1 MKVCIG
7 SEFTT
12 NPFGG
17 GNLFIKNLAE
27 YLLKMNHSVVYDLK
41 DIDID
46 IILMIN
52 PLKNSEKST
61 LNNYDIDFYQKF
73 VNPECISVQRIN
85 ECDERKNT
93 DYVNKAIIRSNIN
106 IDYTVYVSKWL
117 QELYKKEGIQGSN
130 SNVILAGADSKY
142 FNIEGKNFWDK
153 NRKIRL
159 VTHHWS
165 DNWMKGFK
173 TYKYIDKL
181 LSEKFWND
189 KIIFTYIGN
198 FPKNIN
204 FQHTKLIKPLGEKAL
219 AMELKKHDI
228 YITAS
233 LNEPSGNHH
242 IEAAQCGLPILYV
255 NSGGITEYCQDY
267 GLEFSEENISEKLEY
282 LINNYDLYKEKI
294 IKYPLSANNMS
305 EEFLQLFNDLVEN
318 KKRIIMNR
326 KKVGFFIVLLNKLFS
341 LVNKYIFNL
350 KRAIINLLRK

>member
-1 MKVCIG
+1 LKVCIG

-12 NPFGG
+12 NPYGG

-27 YLLKMNHSVVYDLK
+27 YLLKMDHSVVYDLK

-73 VNPECISVQRIN
+73 INPESISVQRIN

-93 DYVNKAIIRSNIN
+93 DYVNKAIIKSNKN

-117 QELYKKEGIQGSN
+117 QELYEKAGMQGQN
-130 SNVILAGADSKY
+130 SNVILAGANSEY

-153 NRKIRL
+153 EREIRL

-173 TYKYIDKL
+173 TYKNIDKL
-181 LSEKFWND
+181 LSDEFWNN

-198 FPKNIN
+198 YPKNIN
-204 FQHTKLIKPLGEKAL
+204 FENTKLIKPLGEKTL
-219 AMELKKHDI
+219 AQELKRHDI

-255 NSGGITEYCQDY
+255 NSGGVTEYCQDY
-267 GLEFSEENISEKLEY
+267 GLEFSEGNIAEKLEY

-294 IKYPLSANNMS
+294 IKYPLSANAMS
-305 EEFLQLFNDLVEN
+305 EEFLKLFKDLVEN
-318 KKRIIMNR
+318 KEQIIINR
-326 KKVGFFIVLLNKLFS
+326 KKVGFLIVLLNKLSS

-350 KRAIINLLRK
+350 KRAIINLLR

>member
-1 MKVCIG
+1 
-7 SEFTT
+7 
-12 NPFGG
+12 
-17 GNLFIKNLAE
+17 
-27 YLLKMNHSVVYDLK
+27 MNHSVVYDLK

-61 LNNYDIDFYQKF
+61 LNNYDVDFYQKF
-73 VNPECISVQRIN
+73 INPESISVQRIN

-93 DYVNKAIIRSNIN
+93 DYVNKEILKSNKN

-117 QELYKKEGIQGSN
+117 QELYEKAGMQGQN
-130 SNVILAGADSKY
+130 SNVILAGANSEY

-153 NRKIRL
+153 EREIRL

-173 TYKYIDKL
+173 TYKKIDKL
-181 LSEKFWND
+181 LSDKFWNN

-198 FPKNIN
+198 YPKNIN
-204 FQHTKLIKPLGEKAL
+204 FENTKLIKPLGEKTL
-219 AMELKKHDI
+219 AQELKRHDI

-255 NSGGITEYCQDY
+255 NSGGVTEYCQDY
-267 GLEFSEENISEKLEY
+267 GLEFSEGNIAEKLEY

-294 IKYPLSANNMS
+294 IKYPLSANAMS
-305 EEFLQLFNDLVEN
+305 EEFLKLFKDLVEN
-318 KKRIIMNR
+318 KEQIINNR
-326 KKVGFFIVLLNKLFS
+326 KKVGFLIVLLNKLSS

-350 KRAIINLLRK
+350 KRAIINLLR

>member
-1 MKVCIG
+1 LKVCIG

-12 NPFGG
+12 NPYGG

-27 YLLKMNHSVVYDLK
+27 YLLKMDHSVVYDLK

-61 LNNYDIDFYQKF
+61 LNNYDIYFYQKF
-73 VNPECISVQRIN
+73 INPESISVQRIN

-93 DYVNKAIIRSNIN
+93 DYVNKAIIKSNKN

-117 QELYKKEGIQGSN
+117 QELYEKAGMQGQN
-130 SNVILAGADSKY
+130 SNVILAGANSEY

-153 NRKIRL
+153 EREIRL

-173 TYKYIDKL
+173 TYKNIDKL
-181 LSEKFWND
+181 LSDEFWNN

-198 FPKNIN
+198 YPKNIN
-204 FQHTKLIKPLGEKAL
+204 FENTKLIKPLGEKTL
-219 AMELKKHDI
+219 AQELKRHDI

-255 NSGGITEYCQDY
+255 NSGGVTEYCQDY
-267 GLEFSEENISEKLEY
+267 GLEFSEGNIAEKLEY

-294 IKYPLSANNMS
+294 IKYPLSANAMS
-305 EEFLQLFNDLVEN
+305 EEFLKLFKDLVEN
-318 KKRIIMNR
+318 KEQIIINR
-326 KKVGFFIVLLNKLFS
+326 KKVGFLIVLLNKLSS

-350 KRAIINLLRK
+350 KRAIINLLR

>member
-12 NPFGG
+12 NPYGG

-27 YLLKMNHSVVYDLK
+27 YLLKMDHSVVYDLK

-73 VNPECISVQRIN
+73 INPESISVQRIN

-93 DYVNKAIIRSNIN
+93 DYVNKAIIKSNKN

-117 QELYKKEGIQGSN
+117 QELYEKAGMQGQN
-130 SNVILAGADSKY
+130 SNVILAGANSEY

-153 NRKIRL
+153 EREIRL

-173 TYKYIDKL
+173 TYKKIDKL
-181 LSEKFWND
+181 LSDKFWNN

-198 FPKNIN
+198 YPKNIN
-204 FQHTKLIKPLGEKAL
+204 FENTKLIKPLGEKTL
-219 AMELKKHDI
+219 AQELKRHDI

-255 NSGGITEYCQDY
+255 NSGGVTEYCQDY
-267 GLEFSEENISEKLEY
+267 GLEFSEGNIAEKLEY

-294 IKYPLSANNMS
+294 IKYPLSANAMS
-305 EEFLQLFNDLVEN
+305 EEFLKLFKDLVEN
-318 KKRIIMNR
+318 KEQIIINR
-326 KKVGFFIVLLNKLFS
+326 KKVGFLIVLLNKLSS

-350 KRAIINLLRK
+350 KRAIINLLR

>member
-12 NPFGG
+12 SPYGG
-17 GNLFIKNLAE
+17 GNLFIKNLTE
-27 YLLKMNHSVVYDLK
+27 YLLKRNHSVVYDLK
-41 DIDID
+41 DNDID

-73 VNPECISVQRIN
+73 VNPESISVQRIN

-93 DYVNKAIIRSNIN
+93 DYVNKAIINSNIN

-117 QELYKKEGIQGSN
+117 QELYKKEGIKVSN
-130 SNVILAGADSKY
+130 SKVILAGANNDY
-142 FNIEGKNFWDK
+142 FNRKGKKFWNKD
-153 NRKIRL
+153 RKIRL

-173 TYKYIDKL
+173 IYKNIDKL
-181 LSEKFWND
+181 LLDKFWND

-198 FPKNIN
+198 YPKNIN
-204 FQHTKLIKPLGEKAL
+204 FQNTKLIKPLGEREL
-219 AMELKKHDI
+219 AKELKRHDI

-242 IEAAQCGLPILYV
+242 IEAAQCGLPIIYI
-255 NSGGITEYCQDY
+255 NSGGITEYCQEY
-267 GLEFSEENISEKLEY
+267 GVEFTEENMTEKLEF

-294 IKYPLSANNMS
+294 KKYPLSSNNMS
-305 EEFLQLFNDLVEN
+305 EEFLELFKSLIEN
-318 KKRIIMNR
+318 KKQIIMNR
-326 KKVGFFIVLLNKLFS
+326 KKVGFLRVLFYKVYS
-341 LVNKYIFNL
+341 LVNKYIFIL
-350 KRAIINLLRK
+350 KKAIINI

>member
-12 NPFGG
+12 NPYGG

-73 VNPECISVQRIN
+73 INPESISVQRIN

-93 DYVNKAIIRSNIN
+93 DYVNKAIIKSNKN

-117 QELYKKEGIQGSN
+117 QELYEKAGMQGQN
-130 SNVILAGADSKY
+130 SNVILAGANSKY
-142 FNIEGKNFWDK
+142 FNIKRKNFWDK
-153 NRKIRL
+153 EREIRL

-173 TYKYIDKL
+173 TYKNIDKL
-181 LSEKFWND
+181 LSDKYWNN

-198 FPKNIN
+198 YPKNIN
-204 FQHTKLIKPLGEKAL
+204 FENTKLIKPLGEIAL
-219 AMELKKHDI
+219 AQELKRHDI

-255 NSGGITEYCQDY
+255 NSGGVTEYCQDY
-267 GLEFSEENISEKLEY
+267 GLEFSEGNIAEKLEY

-294 IKYPLSANNMS
+294 IKYPLSANAMS
-305 EEFLQLFNDLVEN
+305 EEFLKLFKDLVEN
-318 KKRIIMNR
+318 KEQIIINR
-326 KKVGFFIVLLNKLFS
+326 KKVGFLIVLLNKLSS

-350 KRAIINLLRK
+350 KRAIINLLR

>member
-1 MKVCIG
+1 MD
-7 SEFTT
+7 
-12 NPFGG
+12 
-17 GNLFIKNLAE
+17 
-27 YLLKMNHSVVYDLK
+27 HSVVYDLK

-73 VNPECISVQRIN
+73 INPESISVQRIN

-93 DYVNKAIIRSNIN
+93 DYVNKAIIMSNKN

-117 QELYKKEGIQGSN
+117 QELYEKAGMQGQN
-130 SNVILAGADSKY
+130 SNVILAGANSQY

-153 NRKIRL
+153 EREIRL

-173 TYKYIDKL
+173 TYKNIDKR
-181 LSEKFWND
+181 LSDKFWNN

-198 FPKNIN
+198 YPKNIN
-204 FQHTKLIKPLGEKAL
+204 FENTKLIKPLGEKTL
-219 AMELKKHDI
+219 AQELKRHDI

-255 NSGGITEYCQDY
+255 NSGGVTEYCQDY
-267 GLEFSEENISEKLEY
+267 GLEFSEGNIAEKLEY

-294 IKYPLSANNMS
+294 IKYPLSANAMS
-305 EEFLQLFNDLVEN
+305 EEFLKLFKDLVEN
-318 KKRIIMNR
+318 KEQIINNR
-326 KKVGFFIVLLNKLFS
+326 KKVGFLIVLLNKLSS

-350 KRAIINLLRK
+350 KRAIINLLR

>member
-17 GNLFIKNLAE
+17 GNLFIKNLTE

-73 VNPECISVQRIN
+73 INPECISVQRIN

-93 DYVNKAIIRSNIN
+93 DYVNKAIIKSNIN

-173 TYKYIDKL
+173 TYKNIDKL
-181 LSEKFWND
+181 LSDKFWND

-204 FQHTKLIKPLGEKAL
+204 FQHTKLIKPLGEKEL
-219 AMELKKHDI
+219 AMELKRHDI

-282 LINNYDLYKEKI
+282 LINNYDSYKEKI

-326 KKVGFFIVLLNKLFS
+326 KKVGFLIVLLNKLFS

-350 KRAIINLLRK
+350 KRAIINLLR

>member
-1 MKVCIG
+1 
-7 SEFTT
+7 
-12 NPFGG
+12 
-17 GNLFIKNLAE
+17 
-27 YLLKMNHSVVYDLK
+27 MNHSVVYDLK

-61 LNNYDIDFYQKF
+61 LNNYDVDFYQKF
-73 VNPECISVQRIN
+73 INPESISVQRIN

-93 DYVNKAIIRSNIN
+93 DYVNKEILKSNKN

-117 QELYKKEGIQGSN
+117 QELYEKAGMQGQN
-130 SNVILAGADSKY
+130 SNVILAGANSEY

-153 NRKIRL
+153 EREIRL

-173 TYKYIDKL
+173 TYKNIDKL
-181 LSEKFWND
+181 LSDKFWNN

-198 FPKNIN
+198 YPKNIN
-204 FQHTKLIKPLGEKAL
+204 FENTKLIKPLGEKTL
-219 AMELKKHDI
+219 AQELKRHDI

-255 NSGGITEYCQDY
+255 NSGGVTEYCQDY
-267 GLEFSEENISEKLEY
+267 GLEFSEGNIAEKLEY

-294 IKYPLSANNMS
+294 IKYPLSANAMS
-305 EEFLQLFNDLVEN
+305 EEFLKLFKDLVEN
-318 KKRIIMNR
+318 KEQIIINR
-326 KKVGFFIVLLNKLFS
+326 KKVGFLIVLLNKLSS

-350 KRAIINLLRK
+350 KRAIINLLR

>member
-1 MKVCIG
+1 LKVCIG

-12 NPFGG
+12 NPYGG
-17 GNLFIKNLAE
+17 GNLFIKNLTE

-73 VNPECISVQRIN
+73 INPESISVQRIN

-93 DYVNKAIIRSNIN
+93 DYVNKEILKSNKN

-117 QELYKKEGIQGSN
+117 QELYKKAGIQDHN
-130 SNVILAGADSKY
+130 SNVILAGANSEY
-142 FNIEGKNFWDK
+142 FNIDSKKFWNKD
-153 NRKIRL
+153 REIRL

-165 DNWMKGFK
+165 DNWMKGFN
-173 TYKYIDKL
+173 TYKNIDKL
-181 LSEKFWND
+181 LSEKFWNS
-189 KIIFTYIGN
+189 KLIFTYIGN
-198 FPKNIN
+198 YPKNIN
-204 FQHTKLIKPLGEKAL
+204 FQNTKLIEPLSEKAL
-219 AMELKKHDI
+219 AEELKKHDI

-255 NSGGITEYCQDY
+255 NSGGITEYCQEY
-267 GLEFSEENISEKLEY
+267 GLEFSEGNVAEKLEY
-282 LINNYDLYKEKI
+282 LINNYDSYKEKI
-294 IKYPLSANNMS
+294 KNYPLSANTMS
-305 EEFLQLFNDLVEN
+305 EEFLKLFTHLVEN
-318 KKRIIMNR
+318 KKQIIMNR
-326 KKVGFFIVLLNKLFS
+326 KRVAFLQVLLNKLKS

-350 KRAIINLLRK
+350 KRVIIKLLR

>member
-1 MKVCIG
+1 LKVCIG

-12 NPFGG
+12 NPYGG

-27 YLLKMNHSVVYDLK
+27 YLLKMDHSVVYDLK

-73 VNPECISVQRIN
+73 INPESISVQRIN

-93 DYVNKAIIRSNIN
+93 DYVNKAIIKSNKN

-117 QELYKKEGIQGSN
+117 QELYEKAGMQGQN
-130 SNVILAGADSKY
+130 SNVILAGANSEY

-153 NRKIRL
+153 EREIRL

-173 TYKYIDKL
+173 TYKNIDKL
-181 LSEKFWND
+181 LSDKFWNN
-189 KIIFTYIGN
+189 KITFTYIGN
-198 FPKNIN
+198 YPKNIN
-204 FQHTKLIKPLGEKAL
+204 FENTKLIKPLGEKTL
-219 AMELKKHDI
+219 AQELKRHDI

-255 NSGGITEYCQDY
+255 NSGGVTEYCQDY
-267 GLEFSEENISEKLEY
+267 GLEFSEGNIAEKLEY

-294 IKYPLSANNMS
+294 IKYPLSANAMS
-305 EEFLQLFNDLVEN
+305 EEFLKLFKDLVEN
-318 KKRIIMNR
+318 KEQIINNR
-326 KKVGFFIVLLNKLFS
+326 KKVGFLIVLLNKLSS

-350 KRAIINLLRK
+350 KRAIINLLR

>member
-12 NPFGG
+12 NPYGG

-27 YLLKMNHSVVYDLK
+27 YLLKMDHSVVYDLK

-73 VNPECISVQRIN
+73 INPESISVQRIN

-93 DYVNKAIIRSNIN
+93 DYVNKAIIKSNKN

-117 QELYKKEGIQGSN
+117 QELYEKAGMQGQN
-130 SNVILAGADSKY
+130 SNVILAGANSEY

-153 NRKIRL
+153 EREIRL

-173 TYKYIDKL
+173 TYKKIDKL
-181 LSEKFWND
+181 LSDKFWNN

-198 FPKNIN
+198 YPKNIN
-204 FQHTKLIKPLGEKAL
+204 FENTKLIKPLGEKTL
-219 AMELKKHDI
+219 AQELKRHDI

-255 NSGGITEYCQDY
+255 NSGGVTEYCQDY
-267 GLEFSEENISEKLEY
+267 GLEFSEGNIAEKLEY

-294 IKYPLSANNMS
+294 IKYPLSANAMS
-305 EEFLQLFNDLVEN
+305 EEFLKLFKDLVEN
-318 KKRIIMNR
+318 KEQIINNR
-326 KKVGFFIVLLNKLFS
+326 KKVGFLIVLLNKLSS

-350 KRAIINLLRK
+350 KRAIINLLR

>member
-1 MKVCIG
+1 
-7 SEFTT
+7 
-12 NPFGG
+12 
-17 GNLFIKNLAE
+17 
-27 YLLKMNHSVVYDLK
+27 
-41 DIDID
+41 
-46 IILMIN
+46 
-52 PLKNSEKST
+52 
-61 LNNYDIDFYQKF
+61 
-73 VNPECISVQRIN
+73 
-85 ECDERKNT
+85 
-93 DYVNKAIIRSNIN
+93 
-106 IDYTVYVSKWL
+106 
-117 QELYKKEGIQGSN
+117 
-130 SNVILAGADSKY
+130 
-142 FNIEGKNFWDK
+142 
-153 NRKIRL
+153 
-159 VTHHWS
+159 
-165 DNWMKGFK
+165 MKGFK

-181 LSEKFWND
+181 LLDKFWND

-326 KKVGFFIVLLNKLFS
+326 KKVGFLIVLLNKLFS

-350 KRAIINLLRK
+350 KRAIINLLR